1 MSKETENKK
10 KQTRKLIIV
19 LIVFFALIVLIT
31 AISMPIFSRLS
42 DPAVQQEL
50 QSLVQSMKYGG
61 FLIILGI
68 QIIQVI
74 IAFIPGE
81 PVELLSGVLFGAWGG
96 LLLCLAGIVIAS
108 SAVFF
113 TVRRFGY
120 PLVVRLFGKDR
131 LKDFRFLNSSEKVEV
146 VTFILF
152 LIPGTPKDMLTY
164 LAGVSSIKP
173 SRFLLLST
181 FARIPSIITSTT
193 MGATMSCGNWKMTLL
208 VFLLTAV
215 TGLIG
220 ILYKDKVI
228 SHLHREHKKKSKGSG
243 A

>member
-1 MSKETENKK
+1 MNQESLNQN
-10 KQTRKLIIV
+10 KQTKKLIGIV
-19 LIVFFALIVLIT
+19 VLFFALIGIIT
-31 AISMPIFSRLS
+31 AISMPVFSRLS
-42 DPAVQQEL
+42 DPEVQQEL
-50 QSLVQSMKYGG
+50 QSMVESMKVGG

-68 QIIQVI
+68 QIIQVV

-96 LLLCLAGIVIAS
+96 LFLCLAGIVLAS
-108 SAVFF
+108 SAIFF

-120 PLVVRLFGKDR
+120 PFVLRLFGKDK
-131 LKDFRFLNSSEKVEV
+131 LKEFKFLNNSEKVEI

-164 LAGVSSIKP
+164 LAGVSNIKP

-181 FARIPSIITSTT
+181 FARIPSIVTSTT
-193 MGATMSCGNWKMTLL
+193 MGATMSRGDWKMTLL
-208 VFLLTAV
+208 VFLLTAG
-215 TGLIG
+215 TGLVG
-220 ILYKDKVI
+220 ILYKDRI
-228 SHLHREHKKKSKGSG
+228 INQLHRLHKKRTKRSD